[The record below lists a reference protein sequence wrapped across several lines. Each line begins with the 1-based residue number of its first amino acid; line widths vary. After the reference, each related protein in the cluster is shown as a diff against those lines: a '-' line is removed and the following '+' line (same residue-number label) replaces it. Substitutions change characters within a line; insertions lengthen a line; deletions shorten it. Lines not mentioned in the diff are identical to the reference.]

1 MLGCW
6 APSLQEPEPL
16 QRVGARPLPPT
27 LSSLSPPG
35 LPSQPWP
42 EVPTSAL
49 HTGSAPHGS
58 TDKPSPI
65 TVRKLGMWLNTG
77 LFYRDCFLGS
87 SLNSDI
93 PLLVQK
99 IKVGGEGM
107 PFSRAGVL
115 GCAVGSGVRSWVWL
129 LLIRVQAGS
138 LDVQRGLLTCEQ
150 SEHGGRHGLHVDL
163 PMRERSG
170 ANPALPASTSPS
182 PPLTP
187 KTSTTR
193 PVVPKHPEHVLCKL
207 PASKERKNDLPEVTT
222 PMVTQK
228 AFTAPADGDLSSHP
242 GL

>member
-1 MLGCW
+1 MLGRW

-16 QRVGARPLPPT
+16 QRVGALPLPPT

-35 LPSQPWP
+35 LPAQLWP

-65 TVRKLGMWLNTG
+65 AVRKLRMRQNTG

-99 IKVGGEGM
+99 IKVGDEGM

-129 LLIRVQAGS
+129 PLIRVQAGS
-138 LDVQRGLLTCEQ
+138 LDVQRGLLACEQ

-163 PMRERSG
+163 PMRERGGGLTRPS
-170 ANPALPASTSPS
+170 LPPRL
-182 PPLTP
+182 PPLHAPP
-187 KTSTTR
+187 KTSIAR
-193 PVVPKHPEHVLCKL
+193 PVMPKHPEHVLCKL
-207 PASKERKNDLPEVTT
+207 PAAKERKNGPPEVTT
-222 PMVTQK
+222 P
-228 AFTAPADGDLSSHP
+228 DGDSESVYCP
-242 GL
+242 CRR

>member
-1 MLGCW
+1 M
-6 APSLQEPEPL
+6 
-16 QRVGARPLPPT
+16 AR
-27 LSSLSPPG
+27 G
-35 LPSQPWP
+35 
-42 EVPTSAL
+42 
-49 HTGSAPHGS
+49 PHVRPAHWLRTTRS

-65 TVRKLGMWLNTG
+65 AVRKLGMWLNTG

-138 LDVQRGLLTCEQ
+138 LDVQRGLLACEQ

-163 PMRERSG
+163 PMRERGQGLTRPS
-170 ANPALPASTSPS
+170 LPPPLPPLHAPQKQAPQGQWCPSTLSTSCVNCQHPRKGRMTCPRS
-182 PPLTP
+182 PP
-187 KTSTTR
+187 R
-193 PVVPKHPEHVLCKL
+193 
-207 PASKERKNDLPEVTT
+207 
-222 PMVTQK
+222 MVTQK